1 MRDNLPCTEMCKCQG
16 CTNKQEE
23 AIAEDEVDGEDIE
36 EEENYSENN
45 TKKRRLFHACLPNQS
60 SLITVILL
68 INMPIPYEYDSCK
81 NLATNLYAA
90 SSLGL
95 GSKNLQTLTTC
106 QQYTQYRIFI
116 IMFL

>member
-68 INMPIPYEYDSCK
+68 INM
-81 NLATNLYAA
+81 
-90 SSLGL
+90 SSLCNEIMYDFIL
-95 GSKNLQTLTTC
+95 ILIVVSIFFSDTFTINLVLV
-106 QQYTQYRIFI
+106 
-116 IMFL
+116 L